1 MLLGVNNDN
10 ECVRVGSGMAE
21 ASDGFRRVHLLVL
34 SLRSLLECCAKLEDQ
49 DVTLSSCIFLCG
61 ELVFEL
67 RKLEEKI
74 IQIKPA
80 ND

>member
-1 MLLGVNNDN
+1 MG
-10 ECVRVGSGMAE
+10 EAAE
-21 ASDGFRRVHLLVL
+21 SFRRVHLLVL
-34 SLRSLLECCAKLEDQ
+34 SLRSLLECCARLEDQ

-67 RKLEEKI
+67 RKLEETV

>member
-1 MLLGVNNDN
+1 
-10 ECVRVGSGMAE
+10 MAE
-21 ASDGFRRVHLLVL
+21 LTEGFRRVHLLVL
-34 SLRSLLECCAKLEDQ
+34 SLRSLLECCARLEDN

-67 RKLEEKI
+67 RKLEETVTM
-74 IQIKPA
+74 IKPA